1 MMSATNRIRGGKVL
15 RALRNTAVG
24 LGLLLV
30 SATAL
35 AAGNVLQ
42 DVRYAAAPGGKVDIT
57 LQFSGPV
64 GDVQAFT
71 TDSPPRIA
79 IDLPGT
85 TNALAQRRVVIG
97 SGATQAVSAAEAGG
111 RTRVVVD
118 LMRPAGYTT
127 RAAGNTLVLT
137 VDAGAPQMAGV
148 TPISISDPTKRAAS
162 TLHVSNID
170 FRRGDNGSGRLIM
183 RFDGNGAATDMRN
196 DGNQVL
202 VDVSN
207 ASIPENLRKR
217 LDVTDFATPVVSVE
231 PRMNAGGARLV
242 INTNGAYESMAYQT
256 GNEYVVEIAPKRGA
270 VVAGS
275 PMGNARAAGAVTIGS
290 GAGRYVGKP
299 VTFNFQDVPVRT
311 VLQLIAE
318 ESGLNIVVA
327 DTVSGSVTLRL
338 INVPWDQALEIVLRA
353 KGLDQRRDGNVVWVA
368 PQAEL
373 SAYELA
379 QANSRI
385 ALENS
390 GEIVVEYIA
399 INYGSALDLVP
410 IINGSQSTGAAGGGG
425 GLPGGTI
432 QNRGLLSARGTVS
445 ADVRTNTLLISDTR
459 HKIDEVKKMLL
470 VLDRPVDQVLI
481 EARIVIADD
490 NFAREL
496 GARLG
501 LQNINHNYDTGTTSS
516 IGGDIESNTDSINS
530 FNEFRR
536 GQLNGDTDGS
546 YELTPGF
553 LSNLAVA
560 NAAGGIAYSILR
572 GTSALNVELTAMQSE
587 GRGEVVSNPRV
598 ITTNQRE
605 ATITQGDEIGYTTPQ
620 AQGAGQAIATPAFKD
635 ALMELRVTPTITTD
649 GRVFMNINIKKD
661 DVKGFINNVP
671 TLTKRSITTGV
682 MVDSGDTVVIG
693 GVYEFKNRQD
703 LTKVPWFGD
712 LPILGNL
719 FKKNGKSHGR
729 AELLV
734 FVTPRVLQV
743 SQR

>member
-1 MMSATNRIRGGKVL
+1 MMSATNRNRGGKGLL

-24 LGLLLV
+24 IGLMLV
-30 SATAL
+30 SASAL
-35 AAGNVLQ
+35 AGNVLQ

-57 LQFSGPV
+57 LQFSAPV
-64 GDVQAFT
+64 GEVQAFT

-85 TNALAQRRVVIG
+85 SSALAQRRVVIG

-127 RAAGNTLVLT
+127 HAAGNTLVIT

-148 TPISISDPTKRAAS
+148 TPISVSDPTKRAAS
-162 TLHVSNID
+162 SLHVSNID
-170 FRRGDNGSGRLIM
+170 FRRGDNGAGRVILK
-183 RFDGNGAATDMRN
+183 FDGAGAATDMRN
-196 DGNQVL
+196 DGKAV
-202 VDVSN
+202 VIDVSN
-207 ASIPENLRKR
+207 ASIPENLRHS
-217 LDVTDFATPVVSVE
+217 LDVTDFATPVISVE
-231 PRMNAGGARLV
+231 PRANAGGSRLV

-256 GNEYVVEIAPKRGA
+256 GNEYVVEITPKRGA
-270 VVAGS
+270 VVAGA
-275 PMGNARAAGAVTIGS
+275 PMGSSRNAGAVTVG
-290 GAGRYVGKP
+290 GTGRYIGKP

-327 DTVSGSVTLRL
+327 DTVGGSVTLRL

-353 KGLDQRRDGNVVWVA
+353 KGLDQRRDGNVIWVA

-379 QANSRI
+379 QANARI

-390 GEIVVEYIA
+390 GEIVVEYIP
-399 INYGSALDLVP
+399 INYGSAVDLVS
-410 IINGSQSTGAAGGGG
+410 IIQGGGQGSGGGG
-425 GLPGGTI
+425 GGG
-432 QNRGLLSARGTVS
+432 QGAGGNRGLLSARGTVS

-459 HKIDEVKKMLL
+459 KKIDEIKRMLL

-490 NFAREL
+490 TFARDL

-501 LQNINHNYDTGTTSS
+501 IANTNASGGTCGQNCGPPQQVSAIGGHIEDNVTNINDVMN
-516 IGGDIESNTDSINS
+516 GGSNTII
-530 FNEFRR
+530 
-536 GQLNGDTDGS
+536 DG
-546 YELTPGF
+546 LMT
-553 LSNLAVA
+553 NLGVTG
-560 NAAGGIAYSILR
+560 AAGSFAYSILK
-572 GTSALNVELTAMQSE
+572 GSSLLNIELSALQQE

-620 AQGAGQAIATPAFKD
+620 AAGAGQALATPAFKE
-635 ALMELRVTPTITTD
+635 ALLELRVTPTITTD
-649 GRVFMNINIKKD
+649 GRVFMAINIKKD
-661 DVKGFINNVP
+661 DIKGFVQGVP
-671 TLTKRSITTGV
+671 SLTKRSITTGV

-693 GVYEFKNRQD
+693 GVYEFRDRND
-703 LTKVPWFGD
+703 VTKVPWLAD
-712 LPILGNL
+712 LPILGHL
-719 FKKNGKSHGR
+719 FKKTGRSHGK

-743 SQR
+743 ANR

>member
-1 MMSATNRIRGGKVL
+1 MMSATNRNRGGKGLV

-24 LGLLLV
+24 LGLMLA
-30 SATAL
+30 SAAAL
-35 AAGNVLQ
+35 AGNVLQ

-57 LQFSGPV
+57 LQFSAPV

-79 IDLPGT
+79 IDLPDTSSG
-85 TNALAQRRVVIG
+85 LANRRVVIG
-97 SGATQAVSAAEAGG
+97 SGATKAVSAAEAGG

-118 LMRPAGYTT
+118 LLRPAGYTT
-127 RAAGNTLVLT
+127 RAAGNTLVVT

-148 TPISISDPTKRAAS
+148 TPISVSDPTKRAVA

-170 FRRGDNGSGRLIM
+170 FRRGDNGSGRIIM

-196 DGNQVL
+196 DGNQVV

-207 ASIPENLRKR
+207 ATIPENLRKR

-231 PRMNAGGARLV
+231 PRSNAGGSRLV
-242 INTNGAYESMAYQT
+242 VNTNGAYESMAYQT

-270 VVAGS
+270 VVAGA
-275 PMGNARAAGAVTIGS
+275 PMGVARNAGATTIG
-290 GAGRYVGKP
+290 GTGRYVGKP
-299 VTFNFQDVPVRT
+299 VTFNFQDIPVRT

-327 DTVSGSVTLRL
+327 DTVGGSVTLRL

-368 PQAEL
+368 PQSEL
-373 SAYELA
+373 SSYELA
-379 QANSRI
+379 QANARI

-390 GEIVVEYIA
+390 GELVVEYIP
-399 INYGSALDLVP
+399 INYGSATDLVS
-410 IINGSQSTGAAGGGG
+410 IIQGGGG
-425 GLPGGTI
+425 GASGGGGGGGGG
-432 QNRGLLSARGTVS
+432 QNGQRGLLSARGTVS
-445 ADVRTNTLLISDTR
+445 ADVRTNTLLVSDTR
-459 HKIDEVKKMLL
+459 KKIDEIRRMLL

-490 NFAREL
+490 TFNREL

-501 LQNINHNYDTGTTSS
+501 IANTNTCHDGSCVSAISGNIEANSDNINSVVDNLNANASGGTTPVAAPT
-516 IGGDIESNTDSINS
+516 IT
-530 FNEFRR
+530 
-536 GQLNGDTDGS
+536 Q
-546 YELTPGF
+546 GF
-553 LSNLAVA
+553 LTNLGVTG
-560 NAAGGIAYSILR
+560 AAGSIAYSILH
-572 GTSALNVELTAMQSE
+572 GSSLLDVELSALQQE

-605 ATITQGDEIGYTTPQ
+605 AVITQGDEIGYTTPQ
-620 AQGAGQAIATPAFKD
+620 AAGAGQALATPAFKE
-635 ALMELRVTPTITTD
+635 ALLELKVTPTITTD
-649 GRVFMNINIKKD
+649 GRVFMNIAIKKD
-661 DVKGFINNVP
+661 DIKGFTQGVP
-671 TLTKRSITTGV
+671 SLTKRSVTTGV

-693 GVYEFKNRQD
+693 GVYEFRSRQD
-703 LTKVPWFGD
+703 LTKVPWLGD

-743 SQR
+743 AKR

>member
-1 MMSATNRIRGGKVL
+1 MMSATNRYRGGKGLV

-24 LGLLLV
+24 LGLMLV
-30 SATAL
+30 SAAAL
-35 AAGNVLQ
+35 AGNVLQ

-79 IDLPGT
+79 IDLPDT
-85 TNALAQRRVVIG
+85 TSGLANRRVVIG
-97 SGATQAVSAAEAGG
+97 SGATKAVSAAEAGG

-118 LMRPAGYTT
+118 LLRPAGYTT
-127 RAAGNTLVLT
+127 RSAGNTLVVT

-148 TPISISDPTKRAAS
+148 TPISVSDPTKRAAA

-170 FRRGDNGSGRLIM
+170 FRRGENGSGRIIM

-196 DGNQVL
+196 DGNQVV

-207 ASIPENLRKR
+207 ATIPENLRKR

-231 PRMNAGGARLV
+231 PRANAGGSRLV
-242 INTNGAYESMAYQT
+242 VNTNGQYESMAYQT

-270 VVAGS
+270 VVAGA
-275 PMGNARAAGAVTIGS
+275 PMGVERNAGATTIG
-290 GAGRYVGKP
+290 GTGRYVGKP

-327 DTVSGSVTLRL
+327 DTVGGSVTLRL

-379 QANSRI
+379 QANARI

-390 GEIVVEYIA
+390 GEIVVEYIP
-399 INYGSALDLVP
+399 INYGSAVDLVE
-410 IINGSQSTGAAGGGG
+410 IIQGRGGSGSGGGG
-425 GLPGGTI
+425 GSGGATGG
-432 QNRGLLSARGTVS
+432 NRGLLSARGTVS
-445 ADVRTNTLLISDTR
+445 ADVRTNTLLVSDTR
-459 HKIDEVKKMLL
+459 KKIDEIKRMLV

-490 NFAREL
+490 TFNREL

-501 LQNINHNYDTGTTSS
+501 IANTNTCHDGSCVSAISGNIATNTDNINSVVD
-516 IGGDIESNTDSINS
+516 
-530 FNEFRR
+530 
-536 GQLNGDTDGS
+536 QLNGSGTG
-546 YELTPGF
+546 TGTITQGF
-553 LSNLAVA
+553 LTNLGVSG
-560 NAAGGIAYSILR
+560 AAGSIAYSILH
-572 GTSALNVELTAMQSE
+572 GSSLLDVELSALQQE

-605 ATITQGDEIGYTTPQ
+605 AVITQGDEIGYTTPQ
-620 AQGAGQAIATPAFKD
+620 AAGAGQALATPAFKE
-635 ALMELRVTPTITTD
+635 ALLELKVTPTITTD
-649 GRVFMNINIKKD
+649 GRVFMNIAIKKD
-661 DVKGFINNVP
+661 DIKGFTQGVP
-671 TLTKRSITTGV
+671 SLTKRSITTGV

-693 GVYEFKNRQD
+693 GVYEFRNRQD
-703 LTKVPWFGD
+703 LTKVPWLAD

-743 SQR
+743 AKR

>member
-1 MMSATNRIRGGKVL
+1 MSATNRNGGGKGLV
-15 RALRNTAVG
+15 RALRMTAVG
-24 LGLLLV
+24 LGLMLA
-30 SATAL
+30 SASAF
-35 AAGNVLQ
+35 AGNVLQ

-57 LQFSGPV
+57 LQFSAPV
-64 GDVQAFT
+64 GEVQAFT

-79 IDLPGT
+79 IDLPDT
-85 TNALAQRRVVIG
+85 TSGLASRRVVIG
-97 SGATQAVSAAEAGG
+97 SGATKAVSAAEAGG

-118 LMRPAGYTT
+118 LLRPAGYTT
-127 RAAGNTLVLT
+127 RSAGNTLVIT
-137 VDAGAPQMAGV
+137 VDAGAPQMSGV
-148 TPISISDPTKRAAS
+148 NPISIPDPTKRSAA

-170 FRRGDNGSGRLIM
+170 FRRGDNGSGRIIM

-196 DGNQVL
+196 DGKQV
-202 VDVSN
+202 VIDVSN
-207 ASIPENLRKR
+207 ASIPENLRRR

-231 PRMNAGGARLV
+231 PRTNAGGARLIV
-242 INTNGAYESMAYQT
+242 NTNGAYESMAYQT

-270 VVAGS
+270 VVAGA
-275 PMGNARAAGAVTIGS
+275 PMAPVARNAGAITIG
-290 GAGRYVGKP
+290 GTGRYVGKP

-327 DTVSGSVTLRL
+327 DTVGGSVTLRL

-390 GEIVVEYIA
+390 GELVVEYIP
-399 INYGSALDLVP
+399 INYGSAVDLVD
-410 IINGSQSTGAAGGGG
+410 IIRGNNQGGGGSGGGG
-425 GLPGGTI
+425 GGGGAGVPGGQT
-432 QNRGLLSARGTVS
+432 RGLLSARGTVS
-445 ADVRTNTLLISDTR
+445 ADVRTNTLLVSDTR
-459 HKIDEVKKMLL
+459 KKIDEVRKMLV

-490 NFAREL
+490 TFAREL

-501 LQNINHNYDTGTTSS
+501 ISNPNVNDDSISNISGN
-516 IGGDIESNTDSINS
+516 IESNQATINS
-530 FNEFRR
+530 FVNSI
-536 GQLNGDTDGS
+536 NGGGT
-546 YELTPGF
+546 TPPTITQGF
-553 LSNLAVA
+553 LTNLGVTG
-560 NAAGGIAYSILR
+560 AAGSIAYSILR
-572 GTSALNVELTAMQSE
+572 GSSLLDVELSALQTE

-605 ATITQGDEIGYTTPQ
+605 AVITQGDEIGYTTPQ
-620 AQGAGQAIATPAFKD
+620 AAGAGQALATPAFKE
-635 ALMELRVTPTITTD
+635 ALLELKVTPTITTD
-649 GRVFMNINIKKD
+649 GRVFMAIAIKKD
-661 DVKGFINNVP
+661 DIKGFTNGVP
-671 TLTKRSITTGV
+671 SLTKRSVTTGV

-693 GVYEFKNRQD
+693 GVYEFRTRD
-703 LTKVPWFGD
+703 DVTKVPWLAD
-712 LPILGNL
+712 LPILGHL
-719 FKKNGKSHGR
+719 FKKTGKNHGR

-743 SQR
+743 AQR

>member
-1 MMSATNRIRGGKVL
+1 
-15 RALRNTAVG
+15 LRNTAVG
-24 LGLLLV
+24 LGLMLA
-30 SATAL
+30 SAA
-35 AAGNVLQ
+35 AFAGNTLQ
-42 DVRYAAAPGGKVDIT
+42 DIRYAAAPGGKVDIT
-57 LQFSGPV
+57 LQFSAPV

-79 IDLPGT
+79 IDLPDT
-85 TNALAQRRVVIG
+85 STALATRRVVIG
-97 SGATQAVSAAEAGG
+97 SGATKAVSAAEAGG

-118 LMRPAGYTT
+118 LLRSAGYTT
-127 RAAGNTLVLT
+127 RSAGNTLVVT

-148 TPISISDPTKRAAS
+148 TPISISDPTKRAAA

-170 FRRGDNGSGRLIM
+170 FRRGDNGAGRIIM
-183 RFDGNGAATDMRN
+183 RFDGTGAATDMRN
-196 DGNQVL
+196 DGKQVV

-207 ASIPENLRKR
+207 ATITDNLRKR

-231 PRMNAGGARLV
+231 PRSNAGGSRLV
-242 INTNGAYESMAYQT
+242 VNTNGAYESMAYQT
-256 GNEYVVEIAPKRGA
+256 GNEYVVEITPKRGA
-270 VVAGS
+270 VVAGA
-275 PMGNARAAGAVTIGS
+275 PMGVARNAGAVTIGGS
-290 GAGRYVGKP
+290 GGRYVGKP

-327 DTVSGSVTLRL
+327 DTVGGSVTLRL

-373 SAYELA
+373 SSYELA
-379 QANSRI
+379 QANARI

-390 GEIVVEYIA
+390 GEIVVEYIP
-399 INYGSALDLVP
+399 INYGSAVDLVN
-410 IINGSQSTGAAGGGG
+410 IIQGNGQGGSGGGG
-425 GLPGGTI
+425 AGAQNGG
-432 QNRGLLSARGTVS
+432 QRGLLSARGTVS
-445 ADVRTNTLLISDTR
+445 ADIRTNTLLISDTR
-459 HKIDEVKKMLL
+459 KKIDEVKRALQ

-490 NFAREL
+490 TFSREL

-501 LQNINHNYDTGTTSS
+501 IANTNTNPDSISGISGNIEANNSNINSIVTS
-516 IGGDIESNTDSINS
+516 
-530 FNEFRR
+530 
-536 GQLNGDTDGS
+536 LNGDGT
-546 YELTPGF
+546 TAPTITQGF
-553 LSNLAVA
+553 LTNLGVTG
-560 NAAGGIAYSILR
+560 AAGSIAYSILH
-572 GTSALNVELTAMQSE
+572 GSSLLDVELSALQQE

-620 AQGAGQAIATPAFKD
+620 AAGAGQALATPAFKE
-635 ALMELRVTPTITTD
+635 ALLELRVTPTITTD
-649 GRVFMNINIKKD
+649 GRVFMAINIKKD
-661 DVKGFINNVP
+661 DIKGFTQGVP
-671 TLTKRSITTGV
+671 SLTKRSITTGV

-693 GVYEFKNRQD
+693 GVYEFRNRQD
-703 LTKVPWFGD
+703 LTKVPWLAD

-743 SQR
+743 AQR

>member
-1 MMSATNRIRGGKVL
+1 MMSATNRNGVGKGLV
-15 RALRNTAVG
+15 RALRRTAVG
-24 LGLLLV
+24 LGMMLV
-30 SATAL
+30 SAA
-35 AAGNVLQ
+35 AFAGNTLQ
-42 DVRYAAAPGGKVDIT
+42 DIRYAAAPGGKVDIT
-57 LQFSGPV
+57 LQFSAPV

-79 IDLPGT
+79 IDLPDT
-85 TNALAQRRVVIG
+85 STALATRRVVIG
-97 SGATQAVSAAEAGG
+97 SGATKAVSAAEAGG

-118 LMRPAGYTT
+118 LLRPAGYTT
-127 RAAGNTLVLT
+127 RAAGNTLVVT

-170 FRRGDNGSGRLIM
+170 FRRGDNGAGRIIM
-183 RFDGNGAATDMRN
+183 RFDGTGAATDMRN
-196 DGNQVL
+196 DGKQVV

-207 ASIPENLRKR
+207 ATIPDNLRKR

-231 PRMNAGGARLV
+231 PRSNAGGSRLV
-242 INTNGAYESMAYQT
+242 VNTNGAYESMAYQT

-270 VVAGS
+270 AVAGA
-275 PMGNARAAGAVTIGS
+275 PMGVARNAGAVTIGGS
-290 GAGRYVGKP
+290 GGRYVGKP

-327 DTVSGSVTLRL
+327 DTVGGSVTLRL

-379 QANSRI
+379 QANARI

-390 GEIVVEYIA
+390 GEVVVEYIP
-399 INYGSALDLVP
+399 INYGSATDLVQ
-410 IINGSQSTGAAGGGG
+410 IIQGNNQSGGGSGGGG
-425 GLPGGTI
+425 GAGG
-432 QNRGLLSARGTVS
+432 QNGQRGLLSARGTIS
-445 ADVRTNTLLISDTR
+445 ADVRTNTLLVSDTR
-459 HKIDEVKKMLL
+459 KKIDEIKRALV

-490 NFAREL
+490 TFSREL

-501 LQNINHNYDTGTTSS
+501 VANVNSSGGTCGQNCGPPGSVSAIGGSIEDNTTNIN
-516 IGGDIESNTDSINS
+516 GGDPGVPVTS
-530 FNEFRR
+530 F
-536 GQLNGDTDGS
+536 
-546 YELTPGF
+546 LT
-553 LSNLAVA
+553 NLGVTG
-560 NAAGGIAYSILR
+560 AAGSFAYSILR
-572 GTSALNVELTAMQSE
+572 GSSLLDVELSALQQE

-620 AQGAGQAIATPAFKD
+620 AAGAGQALATPAFKE
-635 ALMELRVTPTITTD
+635 ALLELRVTPTITTD
-649 GRVFMNINIKKD
+649 GRVFMAINIKKD
-661 DVKGFINNVP
+661 DIKGFTQGVP
-671 TLTKRSITTGV
+671 SLTKRSITTGV

-693 GVYEFKNRQD
+693 GVYEFRNRQD
-703 LTKVPWFGD
+703 LTKVPWLSD

-719 FKKNGKSHGR
+719 FKKNGRSHGR

-743 SQR
+743 AQR